1 MLVLATIV
9 ISMNTSQAEILNLV
23 DRMPAFPQAVTRVLD
38 LASRADCSPK
48 DLVRVVEQDPVM
60 TMKILKL
67 VNSAY
72 FGLSRPINSINH
84 GVIFIGINTIKNLA
98 LTIAAMGM
106 LPSRN
111 DAGMDM
117 NQFLLHSLGVA
128 GLSKRLASYLGVP
141 EKDSSEYFISG
152 LLHDFGK
159 VVLAQFKAQEFAH
172 ALELAADGSRPLYLC
187 EREVLGMDHAQIGG
201 MLAECWKL
209 PASLALSIRDH
220 HSDQDLPDN
229 RLRDVV
235 FTANQLVHGAGFGAS
250 GNRCQEAL
258 PPGIQA
264 RLGMSLN
271 ELGQALGDIR
281 AEMDKARAFISQ

>member
-1 MLVLATIV
+1 MHA
-9 ISMNTSQAEILNLV
+9 NHADILKLV
-23 DRMPAFPQAVTRVLD
+23 DRMPAFPQGVTRVLD

-111 DAGMDM
+111 DAGLDM

-128 GLSKRLASYLGVP
+128 GLSKRLASYMGVP
-141 EKDSSEYFISG
+141 EKEGSDYFISG

-159 VVLAQFKAQEFAH
+159 VVLAQFKAQDFAK
-172 ALELAADGSRPLYLC
+172 ALQLAADGSRPLYLC
-187 EREVLGMDHAQIGG
+187 EQEVLGMDHAEIGG
-201 MLAECWKL
+201 MLAESWKL
-209 PASLALSIRDH
+209 PTPLTLSIRYHHLDH
-220 HSDQDLPDN
+220 ELPDN
-229 RLRDVV
+229 RLRDLVHA
-235 FTANQLVHGAGFGAS
+235 ANQLVHGAGFGAS
-250 GNRCQEAL
+250 GNVCREAL

-264 RLGMSLN
+264 RLGMSLD

>member
-1 MLVLATIV
+1 
-9 ISMNTSQAEILNLV
+9 MNAKHADILNLV
-23 DRMPAFPQAVTRVLD
+23 EKMPAFPQAVTRVLD
-38 LASRADCSPK
+38 LASRAECSPK

-72 FGLSRPINSINH
+72 FGLSRPINSISH

-117 NQFLLHSLGVA
+117 DQFLLHSLGVA
-128 GLSKRLASYLGVP
+128 AVAKRLSNYLGVP
-141 EKDSSEYFISG
+141 ERDGSDYFISG

-159 VVLAQFKAQEFAH
+159 VVLAQFKAKDFAQ
-172 ALELAADGSRPLYLC
+172 ALQLAADGERPLYLC
-187 EREVLGMDHAQIGG
+187 EQEVLGMDHAQIGG
-201 MLAECWKL
+201 MLAESWKL
-209 PASLALSIRDH
+209 SQPLALSIRYH
-220 HSDQDLPDN
+220 HLDTDLPDN

-235 FTANQLVHGAGFGAS
+235 FAANQLVHGADFGAS
-250 GNRCQEAL
+250 GNRCPEPL
-258 PPGIQA
+258 PAAIQA
-264 RLGMSLN
+264 RLGMDMEGLR
-271 ELGQALGDIR
+271 QQLGDIE
-281 AEMDKARAFISQ
+281 AEMDKARAFIS

>member
-1 MLVLATIV
+1 
-9 ISMNTSQAEILNLV
+9 MNAKHADILNLV
-23 DRMPAFPQAVTRVLD
+23 EKMPAFPQAVTRVLD
-38 LASRADCSPK
+38 LASRAECSPK

-72 FGLSRPINSINH
+72 FGLSRPINSISH

-117 NQFLLHSLGVA
+117 DQFLLHSLGVA
-128 GLSKRLASYLGVP
+128 AVAKRLSNYLGVP
-141 EKDSSEYFISG
+141 ERDGSDYFISG

-159 VVLAQFKAQEFAH
+159 VVLAQFKAKDFAQ
-172 ALELAADGSRPLYLC
+172 ALQLAADGERPLYLC
-187 EREVLGMDHAQIGG
+187 EQEVLGMDHAQIGG
-201 MLAECWKL
+201 MLAESWKL
-209 PASLALSIRDH
+209 PQPLALSIRYH
-220 HSDQDLPDN
+220 HLDTDLPDN

-235 FTANQLVHGAGFGAS
+235 FAANQLVHGAGIGAS
-250 GNRCQEAL
+250 GNRCQQAL
-258 PPGIQA
+258 LPGIQA
-264 RLGMSLN
+264 RLGMDMEGLR
-271 ELGQALGDIR
+271 QQLGDIE
-281 AEMDKARAFISQ
+281 AEMDKARAFIS